1 MQIQFCSL
9 DDQRERVRRISGP
22 LPMKGFN
29 YGGGK
34 KLDSV
39 RCGLFRGSKYDVFK
53 WPDVVIPK
61 LTWNGAIP
69 EFSIKLIHAEELEY
83 LDSPFFFDSW
93 SSNSEDWRAGVLARI
108 RIVRFPKCRFGD
120 GAGETSCRPER
131 EKQNFGDR

>member
-9 DDQRERVRRISGP
+9 DDLRERVRRISGP
-22 LPMKGFN
+22 LLMKGFN

-69 EFSIKLIHAEELEY
+69 ELSIKLIHAKELEY
-83 LDSPFFFDSW
+83 LDSLFFFDSW
-93 SSNSEDWRAGVLARI
+93 SSNSEDLCAGVLARSKI
-108 RIVRFPKCRFGD
+108 TKMQVWRWSG
-120 GAGETSCRPER
+120 
-131 EKQNFGDR
+131 